1 MRIVLAEDSTLLRE
15 GLVGLLERSGHEL
28 SGVVDNATALVET
41 VDRVALSTNPPD
53 LVITDVRMPPN
64 KLNDGLEAAIEIRR
78 AHPDIALLVLSQY
91 VADAYALKLL
101 RNTRGRVGYL
111 LKDRVGRIPDFM
123 RSLEVIVSGGVVI
136 DPEMVQHLL
145 SDSASHEPL
154 ARLTPR
160 ETEVLA
166 KMAEGKSNGEIAAT
180 LFVSDAAVA
189 KHIGSIFAKLGLEP
203 DDGHRRVRA
212 VLAYLNV

>member
-1 MRIVLAEDSTLLRE
+1 MLAEDSTLLRE

-64 KLNDGLEAAIEIRR
+64 HLNDGLEAAIEIRR
-78 AHPDIALLVLSQY
+78 AHPNIPLLVLSQY

-101 RNTRGRVGYL
+101 RNTRGGVGYL

-123 RSLEVIVSGGVVI
+123 RSLDVIVSGGVVI

-145 SDSASHEPL
+145 SDSRSHEPL

-166 KMAEGKSNGEIAAT
+166 KMAEGKSNREIAAT

-189 KHIGSIFAKLGLEP
+189 KHIGSIFAKLDLEL